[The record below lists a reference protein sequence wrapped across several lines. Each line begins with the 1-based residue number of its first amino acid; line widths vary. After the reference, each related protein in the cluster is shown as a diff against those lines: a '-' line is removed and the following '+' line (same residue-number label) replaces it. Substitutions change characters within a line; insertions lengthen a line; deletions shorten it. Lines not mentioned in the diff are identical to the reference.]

1 MRQLKKT
8 YGITESDMQM
18 IMDQYVLKQGDTM
31 DVERLRE
38 GLTVLIHKNNEALVQ
53 QFKEMLDAKS

>member
-8 YGITESDMQM
+8 YGITEADLQM

>member
-1 MRQLKKT
+1 MRQLEKN
-8 YGITESDMQM
+8 YGITEADLQM
-18 IMDQYVLKQGDTM
+18 IMDRYVLKQGDTM

-53 QFKEMLDAKS
+53 QFKEMLDDNS

>member
-1 MRQLKKT
+1 MEKN
-8 YGITESDMQM
+8 YGIAEADLQM
-18 IMDQYVLKQGDTM
+18 IMDQYVLKQGDTI

>member
-1 MRQLKKT
+1 LKKT
-8 YGITESDMQM
+8 YGITESDLQM